1 VIAPFT
7 KNRRSCNMEI
17 GKGFLEKLFVIL
29 ETPQYSDLIAWQ
41 PDGQSFLI
49 KEPGEFST
57 KVLPHHYKHSN
68 YQSFVRQLNMYSFNK
83 SKHDASIHEF
93 HHSSYYFT
101 KNDKSK
107 LHKITRKGSNTN
119 NNGNGRAGSPAMK
132 VSHRKKSSSLDS
144 NSHISSTCS
153 HDGSPDMKYEYYRCS
168 CELEVRE
175 LQAKVRYLEDAINT
189 INAFNSNSNSKPPQ
203 LQLQVQHHHHHQQ
216 HQQQIYDIENGGE
229 HKDSTDWS
237 TGSSTSSH
245 VSSGNGIAG
254 LDLIVQAAKEHQH
267 HHHHQLNEKLDFQ
280 TESTGGDSPHTTT
293 TTTSNDD
300 GNIIDIPQKL
310 HDINTS
316 NTTSSINTNS
326 TNGSNGSNS
335 VRTTRNSSLN
345 SLQSPNK
352 RFREYRSDALV

>member
-1 VIAPFT
+1 
-7 KNRRSCNMEI
+7 MEI

-267 HHHHQLNEKLDFQ
+267 HHHHHHHHQLNEKLDFQ